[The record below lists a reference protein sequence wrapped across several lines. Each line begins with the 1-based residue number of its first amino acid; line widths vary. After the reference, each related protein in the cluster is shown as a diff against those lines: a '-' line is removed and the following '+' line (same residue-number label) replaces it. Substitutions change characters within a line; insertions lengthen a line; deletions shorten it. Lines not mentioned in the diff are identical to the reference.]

1 MNLSGSRKHDR
12 LFSGIADEVS
22 TRVYNLFLGG
32 TVLYGLIANF
42 FICYIVGDRA
52 SQLNPIALIIGYF
65 VCCFAG
71 IIMSSKSD
79 NPIISFIGYNLV
91 VIPVG
96 LVMSISISAYVK
108 EGMGVL
114 IPQAVLVTASVT
126 TIMIGLSLAF
136 PDFFSKLGGV
146 LFSSLIALIVIE
158 LVALIFFPGALHII
172 AWAGAGIFSM
182 YIGYDFWKAQEY
194 PKTIDNAVDSA
205 VDIYLDIIN
214 LFLYIL
220 EILSDSKSSKKE

>member
-1 MNLSGSRKHDR
+1 MNLSESRKHDR

-22 TRVYNLFLGG
+22 TRIYNLFLGG
-32 TVLYGLIANF
+32 TILYGLVANF
-42 FICYIVGDRA
+42 LICYIVGDKA
-52 SQLNPIALIIGYF
+52 SQLNPIVLIIGYF
-65 VCCFAG
+65 VCCFTG

-108 EGMGVL
+108 EGMGDL
-114 IPQAVLVTASVT
+114 IPQAVLVTASIT

-136 PDFFSKLGGV
+136 PDFFSKLGRI
-146 LFSSLIALIVIE
+146 LFSSLIALIIVE
-158 LVALIFFPGALHII
+158 LVALIFFPGALNIL

-220 EILSDSKSSKKE
+220 EILSDSKSSKRE